1 MTFPLSHHI
10 SRHPMRCK
18 IQSRAIEGAFAAERL
33 ADVKQAHFAELADY
47 QEIERIYWEA
57 GPNLRAVIH
66 DHWVQAKAIASK
78 RFRDYRAAV
87 AAEHIAIEIERKAA

>member
-1 MTFPLSHHI
+1 MLDLHTHI
-10 SRHPMRCK
+10 SRHPMRCP

-33 ADVKQAHFAELADY
+33 EGVKQAHFAELSDY

-66 DHWVQAKAIASK
+66 DQWMMARAIASK

-87 AAEHIAIEIERKAA
+87 AAEHICIDMERKAA

>member
-1 MTFPLSHHI
+1 MNLSHHI
-10 SRHPMRCK
+10 SRHPMRCP

-33 ADVKQAHFAELADY
+33 EGVKQAHFAELSDY

-66 DHWVQAKAIASK
+66 DQWMMARELASK

-87 AAEHIAIEIERKAA
+87 AAEHICIDLERKAA

>member
-1 MTFPLSHHI
+1 MFDPVTHLSTRQRLTSPI
-10 SRHPMRCK
+10 L
-18 IQSRAIEGAFAAERL
+18 SRAHAGNEAAERL

-66 DHWVQAKAIASK
+66 DHWVQARAIASK
-78 RFRDYRAAV
+78 RFNRYDTARQCEWA
-87 AAEHIAIEIERKAA
+87 AIEIERKAA

>member
-10 SRHPMRCK
+10 SRHPMRCP

-33 ADVKQAHFAELADY
+33 EGVKQAHFAELSDY

-57 GPNLRAVIH
+57 GANLRAIIH
-66 DHWVQAKAIASK
+66 DHWMMARAIASK
-78 RFRDYRAAV
+78 RFNRYDTARQCEWA
-87 AAEHIAIEIERKAA
+87 AIEIERKAA

>member
-47 QEIERIYWEA
+47 QEI
-57 GPNLRAVIH
+57 
-66 DHWVQAKAIASK
+66 
-78 RFRDYRAAV
+78 
-87 AAEHIAIEIERKAA
+87 

>member
-1 MTFPLSHHI
+1 MNLSHHI
-10 SRHPMRCK
+10 SRHPMRCP

-33 ADVKQAHFAELADY
+33 EGVKQAHFAELADY

-66 DHWVQAKAIASK
+66 DQWVQARELASK
-78 RFRDYRAAV
+78 RFNRYDTARQCEWA
-87 AAEHIAIEIERKAA
+87 AIEIERKAA